1 MKKVLIFLPV
11 LFLIFQNCAMSHR
24 ASIKRM
30 HKRDQAQQVVHKTGG
45 WRKMLG
51 MATCCAMLFSAQA
64 TTPVQQG
71 PDIAPA
77 KIFSKLD
84 QFEWESAFYG
94 MPTVYTADERQR
106 GLMWGLTRATLG
118 KPCGEITCE
127 FIANPKHGFERVC
140 WDEHGHVE
148 LKKMH
153 LG

>member
-24 ASIKRM
+24 VLIKKR
-30 HKRDQAQQVVHKTGG
+30 HKRDQAQHFVPATGG

-77 KIFSKLD
+77 KTFSKLD
-84 QFEWESAFYG
+84 QFEWEFAFYG

-106 GLMWGLTRATLG
+106 SYMWGLISETLG
-118 KPCGEITCE
+118 KPGDEITCE
-127 FIANPKHGFERVC
+127 FIDNPKHGFERVC

-148 LKKMH
+148 LKKT
-153 LG
+153 